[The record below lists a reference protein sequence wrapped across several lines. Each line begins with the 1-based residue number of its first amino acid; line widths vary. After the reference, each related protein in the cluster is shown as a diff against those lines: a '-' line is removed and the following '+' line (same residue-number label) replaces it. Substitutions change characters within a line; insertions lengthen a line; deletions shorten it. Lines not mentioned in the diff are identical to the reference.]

1 MIQSISL
8 DNLQALVNAQE
19 ETPVGNLLR
28 VDLLLK
34 QQLEERIKWGL
45 YKHKDPFFFDFWLM
59 MEWITLEYQ
68 RLVPGLTERLYEETF
83 LGLNTLEPVLDYITR
98 YHTLGFNPD
107 VKIDLAEHIP
117 YYEYYVSQLRPYLWD
132 ALKEELEISTP
143 GAFGMLVP
151 EGKPPF

>member
-8 DNLQALVNAQE
+8 ENLQALVDSQDE
-19 ETPVGNLLR
+19 EPVGNLFR

-34 QQLEERIKWGL
+34 QHLEKRIRWGL

-68 RLVPGLTERLYEETF
+68 RLVPGLTERLYRETF

-98 YHTLGFNPD
+98 YHTLAFNPE
-107 VKIDLAEHIP
+107 VKLDLEEHIP
-117 YYEYYVSQLRPYLWD
+117 YYTFYVNQLRPHLWD
-132 ALKEELEISTP
+132 SLKDELKIYSSTV
-143 GAFGMLVP
+143 FGMIAP